1 MTIGSTDL
9 LAYVT
14 LPSDLGDPVQG
25 PIVTGTP
32 EQVLLTGATGYLGV
46 YLLTELLARSTAR
59 VVCLV
64 RAADAAAGLER
75 IRKGLEQFEL
85 EADLSRVTVVT
96 GSVERPRLGLDEQ
109 AWQALARSVDVIVHA
124 AANVNF
130 MPPLDRLWPVNVGGT
145 LNLLRL
151 AGDAR
156 LKPLH
161 LVSSYSVFNDAA
173 YAGVAT
179 VTEEPLAGE
188 GRGFRRGYPMSKWIA
203 ERVGDLARDRGW
215 NVTTHRLGLLWGDA
229 RTGRSKA
236 DDVLTMNLQACLE
249 LGLAQDIDFLMHVT
263 PVDFAA
269 AAVASVA
276 LAPVH
281 ANRHYHAIT
290 EDPINWRDLVAWMQ
304 RDGHMLELVP
314 PMDWYNSLCAALP
327 VHREWTSLALLVAQ
341 DPARSF
347 WSDANIFSM
356 QFDASRLRAAL
367 EGTGVV
373 CPPLDDRLVGTYVN
387 AIAGATPI

>member
-1 MTIGSTDL
+1 
-9 LAYVT
+9 
-14 LPSDLGDPVQG
+14 
-25 PIVTGTP
+25 
-32 EQVLLTGATGYLGV
+32 
-46 YLLTELLARSTAR
+46 
-59 VVCLV
+59 
-64 RAADAAAGLER
+64 
-75 IRKGLEQFEL
+75 
-85 EADLSRVTVVT
+85 
-96 GSVERPRLGLDEQ
+96 
-109 AWQALARSVDVIVHA
+109 
-124 AANVNF
+124 
-130 MPPLDRLWPVNVGGT
+130 
-145 LNLLRL
+145 
-151 AGDAR
+151 
-156 LKPLH
+156 
-161 LVSSYSVFNDAA
+161 
-173 YAGVAT
+173 
-179 VTEEPLAGE
+179 
-188 GRGFRRGYPMSKWIA
+188 
-203 ERVGDLARDRGW
+203 
-215 NVTTHRLGLLWGDA
+215 
-229 RTGRSKA
+229 
-236 DDVLTMNLQACLE
+236 
-249 LGLAQDIDFLMHVT
+249 
-263 PVDFAA
+263 
-269 AAVASVA
+269 VASVA